1 MLSYK
6 LIGGGMILGVGT
18 VAAVLGIRRE
28 TRKLTVLDGW
38 IDLIAHIRNQID
50 CYLTP
55 LDEILRAAKLNGLCN
70 TKEIGQ
76 PSLAELLQA
85 TASGLGE
92 EERRLLNA
100 FVGEIGNGYREDQI
114 RKCTDYLETLRALR
128 RDRAAGL
135 SPRIRVLLA
144 LCLGASLG
152 TTILLW

>member
-1 MLSYK
+1 MIILKLLGAALILAVGVLCAFLSVRYEK
-6 LIGGGMILGVGT
+6 KRICI
-18 VAAVLGIRRE
+18 
-28 TRKLTVLDGW
+28 LDGW

-55 LDEILRAAKLNGLCN
+55 LDEILRAAKLNDLCN

-114 RKCTDYLETLRALR
+114 RKCNDYLETLRALR

>member
-6 LIGGGMILGVGT
+6 LIGGGMILGVGMAT
-18 VAAVLGIRRE
+18 AVFGIRRE
-28 TRKLTVLDGW
+28 KRKLTVLDGW
-38 IDLIAHIRNQID
+38 IDLISRIRSQID

-55 LDEILRAAKLNGLCN
+55 LDEILRTATLNGLCN
-70 TKEIGQ
+70 TKERGQ
-76 PSLAELLQA
+76 TSLAELLQA
-85 TASGLGE
+85 TAGGLGE
-92 EERRLLNA
+92 EERRLLGA

-114 RKCTDYLETLRALR
+114 QKCNYYLEALRALR
-128 RDRAAGL
+128 RERAAGL